1 MADATTDFMNAL
13 GRRGHDPLL
22 QKVNETV
29 RFDIVNGKKT
39 DRWLMRIENGDV
51 TVSHKGGAADT
62 VIRADRE
69 VFGRMARG
77 EANPVA
83 SVLRGD
89 VAWEGAWKNLVAVQ
103 RLFPGPPAASHGQ
116 PSAGA
121 GRKR

>member
-1 MADATTDFMNAL
+1 MADATTEFMNDL

-29 RFDIVNGKKT
+29 RFDLSSGKKI
-39 DRWLMRIENGDV
+39 DRWLVRIANGDV

-62 VIRADRE
+62 VISADRE
-69 VFGRMARG
+69 LFDRLAHG

-89 VAWEGAWKNLVAVQ
+89 MGWEGAWKSLVAFQ
-103 RLFPGPPAASHGQ
+103 RLFPGPPSASG
-116 PSAGA
+116 GK
-121 GRKR
+121 KR

>member
-1 MADATTDFMNAL
+1 MADATTEFMNEL

-22 QKVNETV
+22 RKVNETV
-29 RFDIVNGKKT
+29 RFEFANGKKT
-39 DRWLMRIENGDV
+39 DRWLVRIENGDV
-51 TVSHKGGAADT
+51 TVAHKGGAADT

-103 RLFPGPPAASHGQ
+103 RLFPGPSAASHGQ
-116 PSAGA
+116 PSAPA

>member
-1 MADATTDFMNAL
+1 MKDATTEFMNEL

-22 QKVNETV
+22 RKVNETV
-29 RFDIVNGKKT
+29 RFDVVNGKT
-39 DRWLMRIENGDV
+39 DRWLVRIDNGDV

-69 VFGRMARG
+69 LFGRMARG

-116 PSAGA
+116 PSAPA

>member
-1 MADATTDFMNAL
+1 VADATTEFMSGL
-13 GRRGHDPLL
+13 GRRGHDPFLR
-22 QKVNETV
+22 KVKETV
-29 RFDIVNGKKT
+29 RFDLENGKKI
-39 DRWLMRIENGDV
+39 DQWLVRIENGVV

-69 VFGRMARG
+69 VFDRMARG

-89 VAWEGAWKNLVAVQ
+89 VRWEGAWKSLVAVQ
-103 RLFPGPPAASHGQ
+103 RLFPGPQAASHGQ
-116 PSAGA
+116 PSASR

>member
-1 MADATTDFMNAL
+1 MADETTDFMNEL
-13 GRRGHDPLL
+13 GRRSNDPLL
-22 QKVNETV
+22 RKLNETV
-29 RFDIVNGKKT
+29 RFDIVSGKKT

-51 TVSHKGGAADT
+51 TVSHKGGTADT
-62 VIRADRE
+62 VVRADRE

-103 RLFPGPPAASHGQ
+103 RLFPGPPAARHGQ
-116 PSAGA
+116 PSAPA

>member
-1 MADATTDFMNAL
+1 MADATTEFMNGL
-13 GRRGHDPLL
+13 GRRGPDPLL
-22 QKVNETV
+22 RKVNETV
-29 RFDIVNGKKT
+29 RFDLTSGEKT
-39 DRWLMRIENGDV
+39 DRWLVRIENGGV

-69 VFGRMARG
+69 VFDRLARG

-89 VAWEGAWKNLVAVQ
+89 VRWEGDWKSLVAVQ
-103 RLFPGPPAASHGQ
+103 RLFPGPQAASHGQ
-116 PSAGA
+116 PSASG

>member
-1 MADATTDFMNAL
+1 MADAMTEFMNEL
-13 GRRGHDPLL
+13 SRRGHDPLL
-22 QKVNETV
+22 RKVNETV
-29 RFDIVNGKKT
+29 RFDLVNGKT
-39 DRWLMRIENGDV
+39 DRWLVRIENGDV

-62 VIRADRE
+62 VIRGQRE

-116 PSAGA
+116 PSAPA